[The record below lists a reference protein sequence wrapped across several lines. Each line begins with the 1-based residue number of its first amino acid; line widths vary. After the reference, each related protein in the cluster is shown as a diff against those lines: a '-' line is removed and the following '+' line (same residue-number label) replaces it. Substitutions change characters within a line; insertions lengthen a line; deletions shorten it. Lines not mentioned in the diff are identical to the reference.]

1 MEKFKQWLKDAGI
14 RAVKTIGQVGLSSIA
29 GASTIGGVNWP
40 QCGMAALLAGIVSL
54 LTSVVS
60 LPEFSENWSKTYWG
74 ALAVRIIRTAA
85 QAAIGAIGSAALF
98 TEVNWPVVGS
108 TVLYSIVACI
118 FSNLSNL
125 PEVRLPDPQLPD
137 TAEV

>member
-1 MEKFKQWLKDAGI
+1 MEKFKEWLKDAGI

-60 LPEFSENWSKTYWG
+60 LPEFSGKLSNSYTG
-74 ALAVRIIRTAA
+74 ALVTRIIRTAA
-85 QAAIGAIGSAALF
+85 QSAIGAIGSAALF
-98 TEVNWPVVGS
+98 TEVNWAVVGS

-118 FSNLSNL
+118 FSNMEQL
-125 PEVRLPDPQLPD
+125 PEVSTDPLPAPK
-137 TAEV
+137 EM

>member
-1 MEKFKQWLKDAGI
+1 MEKFKQWIKDAGI
-14 RAVKTIGQVGLSSIA
+14 RAIKTIGQVGLSSIA

-40 QCGMAALLAGIVSL
+40 QCGLAALLAGIVSL

-60 LPEFSENWSKTYWG
+60 LPEFSGKLAESYWG
-74 ALAVRIIRTAA
+74 ALLVRIIRTAA

-98 TEVNWPVVGS
+98 TDVNWVLVAS
-108 TVLYSIVACI
+108 TVGYSVVACI

-125 PEVRLPDPQLPD
+125 PEVGKLPVPEDM
-137 TAEV
+137 